1 MAQLV
6 DGRTDLEVS
15 APALAERGL
24 SRANLVVAALSL
36 RTGGPEVHHALGD
49 VGVGHLVL
57 VRDDLVLVAIPD
69 SEAAVTAL
77 GTTAER
83 IGLSEPVSERRQIPG
98 AAREARFALSEAVT
112 RRRALVRHGEGR
124 LLPPRSAGEAEA
136 IVRSVLTPLLEYD
149 AAHDSR
155 LTYSLRVFLEENRS
169 WQRAAARLH
178 IHKQTL
184 VYRMGRVTELS
195 GRALDTTHGV
205 AELWLALEAYEAT
218 RIPGHGH

>member
-1 MAQLV
+1 M
-6 DGRTDLEVS
+6 
-15 APALAERGL
+15 
-24 SRANLVVAALSL
+24 VAAVTL
-36 RTGGPEVHHALGD
+36 RADGPEVHHALGD
-49 VGVGHLVL
+49 EGIGHLVL

-69 SEAAVTAL
+69 SEAAVATLRTA
-77 GTTAER
+77 AER
-83 IGLSEPVSERRQIPG
+83 IGLSEPVSEQRQVPG

-112 RRRALVRHGEGR
+112 RRQAVARHGEGQ

-136 IVRSVLTPLLEYD
+136 IVRNVLTPLLEYD
-149 AAHDSR
+149 AAHDAR
-155 LTYSLRVFLEENRS
+155 LTHSLRVFLEENRS

-184 VYRMGRVTELS
+184 VYRMGRVAELS

-218 RIPGHGH
+218 RIPGQGH